1 MRPITVTPRKFYQN
15 RILRLL
21 DNDNVLLVLGM
32 RRTGKTC
39 IAMQL
44 EEQLKRRPG
53 GSGAVYRCNFE
64 TPRSV
69 HMSIEY
75 MINRFDELYDPA
87 VRNIFLLDEIT
98 HVSSWEKAA
107 NYAFSKPNVKLVFF
121 ASTRRMLSSEFD
133 AYRDNRCD
141 IVEMLPLS
149 MDEYAAFRGI
159 RELTPPGAPA
169 ARRCFVSASGER
181 LGMDD
186 VYRRYLYGRA
196 LPGIEE
202 DHRDEHGT
210 DPVSDALSSSIIL
223 HDILEV
229 GSFEGLSAIAD
240 PALLR
245 GVISVMASS
254 MGRNV
259 SATWVGKQIPEYLSR
274 ISSTRTVES
283 YMRALLNAHLFYM
296 VPRYDIKADR
306 ELKTLAKYYMADMRL
321 LDNFML
327 SYPEPES
334 LLLENR
340 VCFELL
346 RRGYMVY
353 NGKLTQDEIKFMA
366 ENSEERAYVQ
376 IAGKFDEQERRG
388 LLTPLRRIKDDNPK
402 VIVCSESETR
412 STADGVMI
420 INAAEF
426 LMGASWKR
434 K

>member
-1 MRPITVTPRKFYQN
+1 
-15 RILRLL
+15 
-21 DNDNVLLVLGM
+21 
-32 RRTGKTC
+32 
-39 IAMQL
+39 
-44 EEQLKRRPG
+44 
-53 GSGAVYRCNFE
+53 
-64 TPRSV
+64 
-69 HMSIEY
+69 
-75 MINRFDELYDPA
+75 
-87 VRNIFLLDEIT
+87 
-98 HVSSWEKAA
+98 
-107 NYAFSKPNVKLVFF
+107 
-121 ASTRRMLSSEFD
+121 
-133 AYRDNRCD
+133 
-141 IVEMLPLS
+141 
-149 MDEYAAFRGI
+149 
-159 RELTPPGAPA
+159 
-169 ARRCFVSASGER
+169 
-181 LGMDD
+181 
-186 VYRRYLYGRA
+186 
-196 LPGIEE
+196 
-202 DHRDEHGT
+202 
-210 DPVSDALSSSIIL
+210 
-223 HDILEV
+223 
-229 GSFEGLSAIAD
+229 
-240 PALLR
+240 
-245 GVISVMASS
+245 
-254 MGRNV
+254 
-259 SATWVGKQIPEYLSR
+259 
-274 ISSTRTVES
+274 
-283 YMRALLNAHLFYM
+283 MRALLNAHLFYM

-346 RRGYMVY
+346 RRGYKVY